1 MARTGFTTVRVLAA
15 VTAAVVTAGLMLA
28 TDAARASAAAPE
40 RAVSSSP
47 QWVGTWAASPQ
58 RPEQAGFDDV
68 SLRLIVHT
76 TIGGNGVRIRLTN
89 LFGTTPLQIGA
100 ATVGVAGT
108 GASVRPGTLHPIT
121 FAGQPS
127 VIIAPGGQIASDAVP
142 GRVPAAAN
150 LAVSLYLPVETGPPT
165 EHADFGAAHQVSYI
179 STAGNHVGDPTA
191 AEFPN
196 TTTSW
201 FFLDGVDVVDP
212 GASAVVTLGDSI
224 TDGTHSTDNTN
235 HRYPDWLAGRLRL
248 AGGQYRKL
256 SVLNAGIGGNELL
269 QTSACCGSSL
279 SALDRLDNDV
289 LSQPGVRDVIV
300 MLGTNDILGAHQA
313 TAPAVIAGLQEL
325 IARAH
330 AQDLRVFGGTITPSS
345 RYSSVGQQTRQTV
358 NHWISTSGAFDGVI
372 DFAGAVADP
381 ANPARLNPVY
391 DSGDHLHPND
401 TGYHAMANAVN
412 LTMLLAGADGT
423 QLPGRPCLVSPS
435 LQPIKPGAG
444 LAVTCHPQ
452 PVGYTYD
459 DTSPELTYSGAWTHA
474 GSSLSYTYGDYN
486 TTESFSAQVGA
497 SVTVNFTGTGV
508 ELVGPLNTNAGIA
521 DVYVDGN
528 LAARVDTYAPWGKQ
542 FQQDVFSARH
552 LTPGPHTL
560 TVVVT
565 GQKNPASSSTGVVV
579 DAIQVT
585 PTS

>member
-1 MARTGFTTVRVLAA
+1 MLITGT
-15 VTAAVVTAGLMLA
+15 
-28 TDAARASAAAPE
+28 ARAGAAATE
-40 RAVSSSP
+40 RAVSSYP
-47 QWVGTWAASPQ
+47 HWVGTWAANPQ

-76 TIGGNGVRIRLTN
+76 TIGGNGARIRLTN
-89 LFGTTPLQIGA
+89 FFGTTPLQIGA

-127 VIIAPGGQIASDAVP
+127 VTIAPGGQVASDAVP
-142 GRVPAAAN
+142 GRVPAATN
-150 LAVSLYLPVETGPPT
+150 LAVSLYLPAETGPPT

-201 FFLDGVDVVDP
+201 FFLDGVDVVDQE
-212 GASAVVTLGDSI
+212 ASAVVALGDSI

-235 HRYPDWLAGRLRL
+235 HRYPDWLADRLRL
-248 AGGQYRKL
+248 AGGPYAKL

-269 QTSACCGSSL
+269 RTSACCGSSP
-279 SALDRLDNDV
+279 SALARLDSDV

-300 MLGTNDILGAHQA
+300 LLGTNDILGAHQA
-313 TAPAVIAGLQEL
+313 TASAVIAGLREL
-325 IARAH
+325 IARVH
-330 AQDLRVFGGTITPSS
+330 ARGLRVFGGTITPSS
-345 RYSSVGQQTRQTV
+345 QFTPAEEQIRETV
-358 NHWISTSGAFDGVI
+358 NNWISTSGAFDGVI
-372 DFAGAVADP
+372 DFSAAVADP
-381 ANPARLNPVY
+381 SDPARLNPVY

-401 TGYHAMANAVN
+401 TGYHAMADAVN
-412 LTMLLAGADGT
+412 LSALLAGAPGASGRP
-423 QLPGRPCLVSPS
+423 PGRPCLVLPS

-452 PVGYTYD
+452 PAGYTYD

-486 TTESFSAQVGA
+486 ITESFSAQAGA

-508 ELVGPLNTNAGIA
+508 ELAGPLNTNAGIA

-542 FQQDVFSARH
+542 FQQDVFSAQH
-552 LTPGPHTL
+552 LRPGHHTM

-565 GQKNPASSSTGVVV
+565 GQKNPASSGTEVVV

-585 PTS
+585 PIS